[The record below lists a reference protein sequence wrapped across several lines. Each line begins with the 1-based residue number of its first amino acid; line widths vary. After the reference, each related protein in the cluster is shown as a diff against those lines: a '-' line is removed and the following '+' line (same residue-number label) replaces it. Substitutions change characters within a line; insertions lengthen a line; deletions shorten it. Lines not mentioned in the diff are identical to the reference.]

1 MKRIIGGAV
10 AAGIAVFGGAN
21 AFDDNTTRD
30 ETGEITEAGGL
41 GAFAMEIGDCFQ
53 MPTEDLV
60 ESVEAVPCTD
70 PHDAQVY
77 AKFDMPDGVYP
88 GDAVVTEAGDTGCL
102 DRFAAFVGK
111 PFDESSLYLSYLFP
125 TMETWDEPSLK
136 DREIVCVIVPAPG
149 EPLMTQD
156 MQNSRL

>member
-21 AFDDNTTRD
+21 VFDDNTTRD

-70 PHDAQVY
+70 PHDAEVY
-77 AKFDMPDGVYP
+77 AKFDMPDGIYP
-88 GDAVVTEAGDTGCL
+88 GEAAIVEAGDAGCL
-102 DRFAAFVGK
+102 EQFAGFVGK
-111 PFDESSLYLSYLFP
+111 PFAESALYFNYFNP
-125 TMETWDEPSLK
+125 TQESWDEPSLK
-136 DREIVCVIVPAPG
+136 DREIVCVIITAPG
-149 EPLMTQD
+149 EPRMTQD
-156 MQNSRL
+156 MENSLL